1 VLVTG
6 PLGRPRVVARTRTLV
21 DDPHRILHVYRPN
34 FWEVTVRQGL
44 AVLSRAAG
52 NLEPVYATAG
62 LGFTGEEA
70 SGELDVA

>member
-1 VLVTG
+1 
-6 PLGRPRVVARTRTLV
+6 
-21 DDPHRILHVYRPN
+21 
-34 FWEVTVRQGL
+34 VTVRQGL